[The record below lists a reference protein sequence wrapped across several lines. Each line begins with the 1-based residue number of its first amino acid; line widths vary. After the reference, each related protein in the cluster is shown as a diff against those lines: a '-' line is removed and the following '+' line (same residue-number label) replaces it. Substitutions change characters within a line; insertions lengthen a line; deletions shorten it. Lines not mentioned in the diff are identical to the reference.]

1 MQMWDI
7 CQASNGRTVV
17 PCMGRAKKLA
27 VVDMADVVLQG
38 GAFLFTL
45 LGKRCPS
52 GAFSR

>member
-1 MQMWDI
+1 MQMRDNS
-7 CQASNGRTVV
+7 QASNGRIVV